1 MRLNQGISD
10 MRYDRL
16 VAPSV
21 SLLAVVLLL
30 LAARTYDAWP
40 VKAPQCSLRTLTGV
54 PCVGCGGT
62 RAMKA
67 LSRGELGEA
76 AGFNPLVVLAVAVIV
91 LWFVWTVSTIKLAR
105 YQTGAGG
112 GVSQTASKPGKWWG
126 VVISV
131 LLLLN
136 WLYLLCYL
144 PR

>member
-1 MRLNQGISD
+1 

-21 SLLAVVLLL
+21 SLLAVILLL
-30 LAARTYDAWP
+30 VAARTYDAWP

-67 LSRGELGEA
+67 LSRGEIREA
-76 AGFNPLVVLAVAVIV
+76 AGFNPLVVLAVGGIV
-91 LWFVWTVSTIKLAR
+91 LWFVWTVSTARLAR
-105 YQTGAGG
+105 FQCEEKPGG
-112 GVSQTASKPGKWWG
+112 GSGAMGPSGKLGKTGKWWG
-126 VVISV
+126 VVITV
-131 LLLLN
+131 LVLLN